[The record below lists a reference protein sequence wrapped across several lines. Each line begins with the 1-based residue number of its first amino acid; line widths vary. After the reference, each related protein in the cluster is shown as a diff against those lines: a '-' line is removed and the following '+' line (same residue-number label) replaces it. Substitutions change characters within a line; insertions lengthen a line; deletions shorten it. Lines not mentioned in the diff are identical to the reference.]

1 MIEVRNLV
9 KKYGNHLAVD
19 HLDFTI
25 EEGHIY
31 GFLGPNGAGK
41 STTMNIMTGYLGAT
55 EGRVLINGHDILKE
69 PEEAK
74 KHIGYLPEIP
84 PLYTEMT
91 VREYMEFAAELKRIP
106 KNKREESINEVEKL
120 VKIKDVESRLI
131 KNLSKGYRQRVG
143 LAQAVLGFPEIIIL
157 DEPSVGLDPKQI
169 IEIRELIRKLA
180 KKHTVILSSHILAEV
195 REVCDY
201 ILIIS
206 KGKLVASDT
215 PENLERL
222 LGDAGMIEIETE
234 APAVRVREILK
245 NVPGIESVSA
255 KTGADG
261 ITYGQIQERKD
272 ADIRAAIFNAFAANQ
287 TPLLKLNA
295 AQSSLE
301 DVFMELTKNEKAADD
316 YAKKAHRSLVKKE
329 QFKDADVLKFEET
342 EKILDEEEIK
352 KEVYFEET
360 EISSGE
366 LQFEDEEPVAKDVQ
380 FQNPDM
386 ERVTGEEEEHAGDL

>member
-1 MIEVRNLV
+1 MIEVKNLV

-19 HLDFTI
+19 HLNFTI

-55 EGRVLINGHDILKE
+55 EGEVLINGHDILKE

-74 KHIGYLPEIP
+74 KQIGYLPELP
-84 PLYTEMT
+84 PLYMDMT
-91 VREYMEFAAELKRIP
+91 VREYMEFAAELKKIP
-106 KNKREESINEVEKL
+106 KAKRAESIDDVEKL
-120 VKIKDVESRLI
+120 VKIKDVEKRLI

-201 ILIIS
+201 IMIIS

-215 PENLERL
+215 PENLERY
-222 LGDAGMIEIETE
+222 LGESGLIEIETRTE
-234 APAVRVREILK
+234 ASKVKEVLK
-245 NVPGIESVSA
+245 NVPGIEKVSL
-255 KTGADG
+255 KTDASD
-261 ITYGQIQERKD
+261 ITSGQIREKRGQ
-272 ADIRAAIFNAFAANQ
+272 DIREELFTTFAEKKM
-287 TPLLKLNA
+287 PLLKLNPV
-295 AQSSLE
+295 QVSLE
-301 DVFMELTKNEKAADD
+301 DVFMELTQSDKAAEEFARK
-316 YAKKAHRSLVKKE
+316 AKEAEKE
-329 QFKDADVLKFEET
+329 
-342 EKILDEEEIK
+342 
-352 KEVYFEET
+352 EV
-360 EISSGE
+360 S
-366 LQFEDEEPVAKDVQ
+366 
-380 FQNPDM
+380 N
-386 ERVTGEEEEHAGDL
+386 AGDL

>member
-1 MIEVRNLV
+1 MIEVKNLV

-19 HLDFTI
+19 HLNFTI

-55 EGRVLINGHDILKE
+55 EGEVLINGHDILKE

-74 KHIGYLPEIP
+74 KQIGYLPELP
-84 PLYTEMT
+84 PLYMDMT
-91 VREYMEFAAELKRIP
+91 VREYMEFAAELKKIP
-106 KNKREESINEVEKL
+106 KAKRAESIDDVEKL
-120 VKIKDVESRLI
+120 VKIKDVEKRLI

-201 ILIIS
+201 IMIIS

-215 PENLERL
+215 PENLERY
-222 LGDAGMIEIETE
+222 LGESGLIEIETRTE
-234 APAVRVREILK
+234 ASKVKEVLK
-245 NVPGIESVSA
+245 NVPGIEKVSLKIDA
-255 KTGADG
+255 SG
-261 ITYGQIQERKD
+261 ITSGQIREKRGQ
-272 ADIRAAIFNAFAANQ
+272 DIREELFTTFAEQ
-287 TPLLKLNA
+287 KMPLLKLNA
-295 AQSSLE
+295 VQVSLE
-301 DVFMELTKNEKAADD
+301 DVFMELTQSDKAAEEFARK
-316 YAKKAHRSLVKKE
+316 AKEA
-329 QFKDADVLKFEET
+329 
-342 EKILDEEEIK
+342 EKG
-352 KEVYFEET
+352 EV
-360 EISSGE
+360 S
-366 LQFEDEEPVAKDVQ
+366 
-380 FQNPDM
+380 N
-386 ERVTGEEEEHAGDL
+386 AGDL